1 MGAMRPATGR
11 QRMGG
16 NRMAT
21 NGTKDLSQQEQAS
34 LQDSEIATAKV
45 NRRSFLARAMGAST
59 LAVGAALTV
68 ACGNQTDACDTDI
81 GDVVGNVDTGAG
93 ADSGDSCDTD

>member
-1 MGAMRPATGR
+1 
-11 QRMGG
+11 
-16 NRMAT
+16 MAT

-34 LQDSEIATAKV
+34 LQDSEITTAKV

-59 LAVGAALTV
+59 LAVGAALTA
-68 ACGNQTDACDTDI
+68 ACGGTDTCDTDI